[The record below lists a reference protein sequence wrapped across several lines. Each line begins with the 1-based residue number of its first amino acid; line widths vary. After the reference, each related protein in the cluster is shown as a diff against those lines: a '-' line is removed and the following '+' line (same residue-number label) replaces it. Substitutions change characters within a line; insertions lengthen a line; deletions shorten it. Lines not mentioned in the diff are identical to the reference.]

1 MVNVVIADDHRLVRE
16 AWALL
21 LKRDKRISITG
32 IVDNGRAVIDFCR
45 RNSPDIILM
54 DINMEPTNGVDATK
68 EIRSFNDSVKIIGI
82 SVHSDLSY
90 VNTLLQAGANGYVTK
105 NSSGTEMLQAIFEVM
120 DGKQYICKEISE
132 SGVSSQ

>member
-32 IVDNGRAVIDFCR
+32 IVDNGRDVINLCR
-45 RNSPDIILM
+45 GNCPDIVLM
-54 DINMEPTNGVDATK
+54 DINMEPTNGLDATK
-68 EIRSFNDSVKIIGI
+68 EIRAFNDSVKIIGI

-90 VNTLLQAGANGYVTK
+90 VNSLLQAGANGYVTK
-105 NSSGTEMLQAIFEVM
+105 NSSSSEMLHAIFEVM
-120 DGKQYICKEISE
+120 DGKQYICKEISSLSTE
-132 SGVSSQ
+132 R

>member
-32 IVDNGRAVIDFCR
+32 IVDNGRAAVDLCR
-45 RNSPDIILM
+45 RDSPDIILM

-120 DGKQYICKEISE
+120 NGKQYICKEISE
-132 SGVSSQ
+132 VVNRES

>member
-32 IVDNGRAVIDFCR
+32 IVDNGRDVIDFCR

-90 VNTLLQAGANGYVTK
+90 VNTLIQAGANGYVTK

>member
-32 IVDNGRAVIDFCR
+32 IVDNGRAAIDLCR

-68 EIRSFNDSVKIIGI
+68 EIRAFNDSVKIIGI

>member
-21 LKRDKRISITG
+21 LRRDKRISITG
-32 IVDNGRAVIDFCR
+32 IVDNGRDVIDLCR
-45 RNSPDIILM
+45 GNCPDIVLM

-68 EIRSFNDSVKIIGI
+68 EIRAFNDSVKIIGI

-105 NSSGTEMLQAIFEVM
+105 NSSGSEMLHAIFEVM
-120 DGKQYICKEISE
+120 NGKQYVCKEISSLSTE
-132 SGVSSQ
+132 Q

>member
-21 LKRDKRISITG
+21 LRRDKRISITG
-32 IVDNGRAVIDFCR
+32 IVDNGRDVIDLCR
-45 RNSPDIILM
+45 GNCPDIVLM

-68 EIRSFNDSVKIIGI
+68 EIRAFNDSVKIIGI

-105 NSSGTEMLQAIFEVM
+105 NSSGSEMLHAIFEVM
-120 DGKQYICKEISE
+120 NGKQYICKEISSLSTE
-132 SGVSSQ
+132 H